1 MEARKD
7 LEVLLGKQVY
17 IELYVRVLRKWRD
30 REKYIR
36 EFCSKNKNIFK
47 DKKAKEQFFDENNAK
62 H

>member
-30 REKYIR
+30 REKYLRELGIISIR
-36 EFCSKNKNIFK
+36 
-47 DKKAKEQFFDENNAK
+47 
-62 H
+62 